1 MKPPLL
7 PSRAKRRRLPP
18 PLPGQRARRSRYLQ
32 HRDLAQLKDLL
43 FAARTI
49 VEGLYAGRHASPLRG
64 QSPEFVEYRTYNLGD
79 PVETIDWRAFA
90 RTDREYV
97 RVTRKETDMNC
108 HLLLDCSGS
117 MSFSGL
123 DPRASAR
130 VSKFDYA
137 CLLAAALAYLVIRQ
151 GDKAGLTLFDADI
164 RAHFP
169 CRGTFPHLQAMLTE
183 VERNVP
189 ADRTAVDVALRKAH
203 RLMRHRALVIVISDF
218 YGEPDAIF
226 QALSLYTHGRFDVIL
241 FHLFHEE
248 EYRLPNLPAARF
260 MDLETREHLT
270 CNAEELRPAYEEQIA
285 AFVRAMQAGA
295 AARRMD
301 YHLVTTA
308 TPYHHVLRRYLI
320 KRSQARV

>member
-1 MKPPLL
+1 VKPSPLSVRL
-7 PSRAKRRRLPP
+7 KRRAVPP
-18 PLPGQRARRSRYLQ
+18 PLPGQRGRGSRYLQ
-32 HRDLAQLKDLL
+32 HRDLSQLKDLL
-43 FAARTI
+43 FSARTV
-49 VEGLYAGRHASPLRG
+49 VEGLYAGRHVSGLKG
-64 QSPEFVEYRTYNLGD
+64 QSPEFVEYRGYNLGD
-79 PVETIDWRAFA
+79 PLETVDWRAFA

-117 MSFSGL
+117 MSFAGL
-123 DPRASAR
+123 DARGGKR

-137 CLLAAALAYLVIRQ
+137 CLLAAALAYLAIRQ

-169 CRGTFPHLQAMLTE
+169 CRGTFQHLRAMLGE

-189 ADRTAVDVALRKAH
+189 ADRTAVEVALRKAY

-226 QALSLYTHGRFDVIL
+226 RALNLYRHGRFDVIL
-241 FHLFHEE
+241 FQVFHEQ
-248 EYRLPNLPAARF
+248 EYRLPDLPAARF
-260 MDLETREHLT
+260 TDLETREHLT
-270 CNAEELRPAYEEQIA
+270 CNAAELRSAYEEQLA
-285 AFVRAMQAGA
+285 AFVKAMQAGA

-301 YHLVTTA
+301 YHLVTTD
-308 TPYHHVLRRYLI
+308 TPYHRVLRRYLV